1 MKSIKYALRVVLK
14 NKFYSLLNIF
24 GLAIGLAV
32 AMVILLYVQQ
42 VSGSSWPESLNTAGP
57 TDTFVYIIIGIF
69 ILLLACINYVNL
81 ATARAT
87 QRSKEVGVRKVLGST
102 RQKLQKQFMSEAMV
116 TAFLSLFL
124 AVLVVNILLQ
134 NTSLNAL
141 LGTELKLEFS
151 DNPVLLFG
159 SLGITATIGLLAGLY
174 PAFYLSAI
182 SVPRAM
188 SGSASIRSHGLF
200 LRKVLVTFQ
209 FFVSTAVVIATLLM
223 SDQVALIQG
232 QAAASSS
239 SQAINFQEQS
249 MLMGILSYIC
259 LLISCLGLIGLS
271 SFTTAT
277 RIKEIGLRKVLG
289 ATVSQLVFMIFKDI
303 MVLVSIGFVVATPVA
318 YLAIQDWLQLF
329 ERQVPLQTFIIAAAA
344 IAGIISLAVA
354 FFTVSFHSLKATRQ
368 NPVKALRYE

>member
-42 VSGSSWPESLNTAGP
+42 VSGLSWPESLNTAGP

-159 SLGITATIGLLAGLY
+159 SLGITSTIGLLAGLY

-223 SDQVALIQG
+223 SDQVELIQG
-232 QAAASSS
+232 QAATGS

-289 ATVSQLVFMIFKDI
+289 ASVSQLVFMIFKDI